1 MRFSPFS
8 SILYFDEK
16 SMQPPKR
23 PIMAHL
29 NRIRWIVFGLALS
42 LAMTRAGKA
51 DVVVVVSSKC
61 AVSTLSK
68 DQVTD
73 IFLGKTT
80 RFPDGAPAV
89 PIDQVEG
96 SPARNEFYETFAS
109 KSPAQIK
116 AYWTKIIF
124 TGRGQPP
131 KSISNSVEVRKLIA
145 ANPQAIS
152 YIERSAVDDSVKV
165 LVQP

>member
-1 MRFSPFS
+1 MRPR
-8 SILYFDEK
+8 
-16 SMQPPKR
+16 KR
-23 PIMAHL
+23 PIMAFL
-29 NRIRWIVFGLALS
+29 NRIRCTMFALALC
-42 LAMTRAGKA
+42 LAMARAGKA
-51 DVVVVVSSKC
+51 DVVVVVSSAC

-68 DQVTD
+68 EQVMD

-96 SPARNEFYETFAS
+96 ASARDEFYARFAN
-109 KSPAQIK
+109 KSPAQVK
-116 AYWTKIIF
+116 AHWTKIIF

-131 KSISNSVEVRKLIA
+131 KSVPNSVEVRKLIA
-145 ANPQAIS
+145 VNPRAIS
-152 YIERSAVDDSVKV
+152 YMERSAVDSTVKV

>member
-1 MRFSPFS
+1 MR
-8 SILYFDEK
+8 L
-16 SMQPPKR
+16 PKR
-23 PIMAHL
+23 PIITL
-29 NRIRWIVFGLALS
+29 LSRTRWTILGLALS
-42 LAMTRAGKA
+42 LAVARSGKA
-51 DVVVVVSSKC
+51 DVVVVVSAKR

-68 DQVTD
+68 DQVMD

-96 SPARNEFYETFAS
+96 SAVRDEFYATFAN
-109 KSPAQIK
+109 KSPAQVK
-116 AYWTKIIF
+116 AHWTKIIF

-131 KSISNSVEVRKLIA
+131 KSVSNSVEVRKLVA

-152 YIERSAVDDSVKV
+152 YIERNAVDSTVKI

>member
-1 MRFSPFS
+1 MRPRTRLIMTLPNHVRWT
-8 SILYFDEK
+8 ILG
-16 SMQPPKR
+16 M
-23 PIMAHL
+23 
-29 NRIRWIVFGLALS
+29 ALS
-42 LAMTRAGKA
+42 LAMARAGKA

-68 DQVTD
+68 DQVMD
-73 IFLGKTT
+73 IFLGKTA
-80 RFPDGAPAV
+80 RFPSGAPAV

-96 SPARNEFYETFAS
+96 SPGRDEFYARFAN

-116 AYWTKIIF
+116 AHWTKIIF

-131 KSISNSVEVRKLIA
+131 KSVSDSVEIRKLIA

-152 YIERSAVDDSVKV
+152 YIERSAVDSTVKV
-165 LVQP
+165 LVLP